1 MSTVTSVTTTLRRRR
16 GLTEEAAVAA
26 VDQACRRLRLPTMR
40 ALLGDAVA
48 AANKDQLTY
57 TGFLAELLL
66 AECDDRDRRSTI
78 RRVNGAG
85 FRGASSSRTSTSTPT
100 RTSTPP
106 PSTSWRPASGCG
118 RASRCA

>member
-48 AANKDQLTY
+48 AAMARCASATEASAACVR
-57 TGFLAELLL
+57 TFSVAG
-66 AECDDRDRRSTI
+66 STM
-78 RRVNGAG
+78 
-85 FRGASSSRTSTSTPT
+85 SRY
-100 RTSTPP
+100 TPP
-106 PSTSWRPASGCG
+106 SGCTHWP
-118 RASRCA
+118 SI